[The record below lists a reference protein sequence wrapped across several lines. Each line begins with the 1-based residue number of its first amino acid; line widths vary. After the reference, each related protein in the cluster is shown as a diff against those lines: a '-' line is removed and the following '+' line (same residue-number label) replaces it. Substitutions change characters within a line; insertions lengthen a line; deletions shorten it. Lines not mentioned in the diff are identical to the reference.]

1 MEHAKM
7 KLAVVEME
15 SGHTTVVNTDQI
27 TYLRHDVYGTAIH
40 FSSGEHI
47 ICPGDVESL
56 IGKLTSRQTAE
67 SVLIKAV

>member
-1 MEHAKM
+1 M

-15 SGHTTVVNTDQI
+15 NGHTTVVNTDQI

-47 ICPGDVESL
+47 ICPGDVETL
-56 IGKLTSRQTAE
+56 IGKLQAKQSAE
-67 SVLIKAV
+67 TILIKAG